1 MVSWTAWSS
10 WSLGWDRWP
19 SSSCGFGGWVALWT
33 SPPIA
38 LVSPLAA
45 GRGLARWVGYD
56 SIIAHSH
63 IVLFRYI
70 ACGDVINGEYSLLPN
85 DDDDDDGGRDSF
97 PTSTSI
103 SHSEVSLLRTMGP
116 LMECGEVEAEA
127 LVCFDV
133 EGEGTATLTW
143 TGTYSESGQTG
154 ESRTEPNG
162 LMDRPRRPAG

>member
-1 MVSWTAWSS
+1 MGSMAIIMMWIR
-10 WSLGWDRWP
+10 D
-19 SSSCGFGGWVALWT
+19 GWVALWS

-45 GRGLARWVGYD
+45 GRDLARWVGYD
-56 SIIAHSH
+56 SIIANSH

-85 DDDDDDGGRDSF
+85 EVYDDDDDDDDGDRDSF
-97 PTSTSI
+97 HTSTSI

-116 LMECGEVEAEA
+116 LMECGEVEAKA

-133 EGEGTATLTW
+133 K
-143 TGTYSESGQTG
+143 GQG
-154 ESRTEPNG
+154 QNPNLARNLFGIRTDRREPHG
-162 LMDRPRRPAG
+162 ARWIMD

>member
-1 MVSWTAWSS
+1 MMWIR
-10 WSLGWDRWP
+10 D
-19 SSSCGFGGWVALWT
+19 GWVALWS

-85 DDDDDDGGRDSF
+85 DDDDGDRDSF

-116 LMECGEVEAEA
+116 LMECGEV
-127 LVCFDV
+127 
-133 EGEGTATLTW
+133 
-143 TGTYSESGQTG
+143 
-154 ESRTEPNG
+154 
-162 LMDRPRRPAG
+162 